1 MRGGALFQYKDR
13 NGRARYGFYSG
24 ECGYTGF
31 DCQGCMQLY
40 VSDRYDVLIMKALSD
55 RDYTLYTRITK
66 MFLTEGDRT
75 SDDCTKGSAARFA
88 AD

>member
-24 ECGYTGF
+24 ECRYTGL
-31 DCQGCMQLY
+31 DCQGCMELY

-55 RDYTLYTRITK
+55 RDYTLYTRS
-66 MFLTEGDRT
+66 TEGDRT
-75 SDDCTKGSAARFA
+75 SDDCTKSSAARFA

>member
-31 DCQGCMQLY
+31 DCQGCMELY
-40 VSDRYDVLIMKALSD
+40 VSDRYDVLIMKALPD
-55 RDYTLYTRITK
+55 RDYTLYTRRIK
-66 MFLTEGDRT
+66 GDRT
-75 SDDCTKGSAARFA
+75 SSQGTAAA
-88 AD
+88 ALASM